1 MAEEQKNEQPVENK
15 AEAPKKEQKPYN
27 YKAKFIILG
36 VLIAVLVV
44 AVVLCIIFLGG
55 NGDNETT
62 TSLLPLVDNVEQ
74 AVANGAAG
82 VDVTA
87 DVAKNLVL

>member
-74 AVANGAAG
+74 AVSNTASS
-82 VDVTA
+82 A
-87 DVAKNLVL
+87 DVVADVVKTIL

>member
-44 AVVLCIIFLGG
+44 AVVLCIIFLGD
-55 NGDNETT
+55 NGDTETT

-74 AVANGAAG
+74 AVSNTASS
-82 VDVTA
+82 A
-87 DVAKNLVL
+87 DVVADVVKTIL

>member
-55 NGDNETT
+55 NGDTETT

-74 AVANGAAG
+74 AVSNTASS
-82 VDVTA
+82 A
-87 DVAKNLVL
+87 DVVADVVKTIL

>member
-44 AVVLCIIFLGG
+44 AVVLCIIFLGN
-55 NGDNETT
+55 NGDTETT

-74 AVANGAAG
+74 AVSNTASS
-82 VDVTA
+82 A
-87 DVAKNLVL
+87 DVVADVVKTIL